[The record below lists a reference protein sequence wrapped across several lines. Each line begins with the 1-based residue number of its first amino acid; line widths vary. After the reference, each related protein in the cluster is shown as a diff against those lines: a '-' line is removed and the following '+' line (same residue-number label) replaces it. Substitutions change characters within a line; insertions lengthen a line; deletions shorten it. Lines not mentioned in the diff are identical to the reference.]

1 MSARLNPYPD
11 AISAAIDPDEV
22 LPFHQV
28 IGWDEMAAALA
39 VAGIPY
45 QLPGNARARR
55 AFRPHADSVKLMN
68 RHSSKGLEFPMVAV
82 TGVGYLPVRQAE
94 PADEARL
101 PYVAMTRATENLL
114 LTTHRETPFIDQ
126 LRQRQPEDEPPHPAA
141 PSDGE
146 TRCMV

>member
-1 MSARLNPYPD
+1 MSARLNPYPG

-45 QLPGNARARR
+45 QLPGNACARR

-68 RHSSKGLEFPMVAV
+68 MHSSKGLEFPMVAV
-82 TGVGYLPVRQAE
+82 MGVGYLPVRQAE

-101 PYVAMTRATENLL
+101 LYVAMTRATENLL
-114 LTTHRETPFIDQ
+114 ITAHRETAFIDE
-126 LRQRQPEDEPPHPAA
+126 LRRPRADVEPDCPAA
-141 PSDGE
+141 PASGE
-146 TRCMV
+146 PLGI

>member
-1 MSARLNPYPD
+1 MGRD
-11 AISAAIDPDEV
+11 GRRV
-22 LPFHQV
+22 
-28 IGWDEMAAALA
+28 GC
-39 VAGIPY
+39 AGILY
-45 QLPGNARARR
+45 RFPGNACARR

-68 RHSSKGLEFPMVAV
+68 MHSSKGLEFPMVAV